1 MQCKD
6 IPELPILQF
15 LFDQP
20 IEYYGG
26 RKWTNW
32 FGDEYENSV
41 THAMPPNTPDK
52 LVLAKMRQLIKK
64 ELVDGCDCGCRGDFV
79 ITDKGIE
86 FLNSYKSA
94 ISCQDK

>member
-20 IEYYGG
+20 IDYNYGG
-26 RKWTNW
+26 RKWAFR

-41 THAMPPNTPDK
+41 THAMPKGTPDK

-64 ELVDGCDCGCRGDFV
+64 KLVDGCTCGCRGDFI

-86 FLNSYKSA
+86 FLNSHKME
-94 ISCQDK
+94 IS